1 MKDFQTGCV
10 EALRFVTVGVS
21 CKIAS
26 SSEPYLLPLKS
37 SRVYFK
43 IVFDN

>member
-10 EALRFVTVGVS
+10 KALRFVTIGVS

-26 SSEPYLLPLKS
+26 SSEPDLLPLKS
-37 SRVYFK
+37 SCVYFK
-43 IVFDN
+43 IMFDN